1 MDAEHDALVGL
12 LQAAGPALSALQKL
26 YIDKAHLS
34 RREARAAGEAL
45 TAAIREAL
53 SALPD

>member
-1 MDAEHDALVGL
+1 MNAEHDAIVGL

-34 RREARAAGEAL
+34 RREARAVGEAL